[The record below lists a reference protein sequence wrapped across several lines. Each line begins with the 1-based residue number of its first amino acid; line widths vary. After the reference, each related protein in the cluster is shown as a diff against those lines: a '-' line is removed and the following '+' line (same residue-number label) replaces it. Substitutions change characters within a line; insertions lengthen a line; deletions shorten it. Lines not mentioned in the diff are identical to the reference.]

1 MGLLRL
7 KAACHMDIKQLLL
20 FAGMLFAGCGK
31 KAETL
36 PFYNTPDFTAEWI
49 DKSDATYPK
58 IHAIANFSLKNQLG
72 KVINQ
77 DSLKGH
83 VYLANFFFCSCP
95 NICPKMMENLDAAQ
109 LAFKNNDAVRM
120 ISFSVMPWRDSV
132 KILKK
137 YGDDHQINP
146 AKWFLLTGDKGLIYT
161 LGRQSYFSEK
171 RQGLDKTTAD
181 FLHTESLLLVDKQS
195 RIRGIYT
202 ATDTAQVKRAIE
214 DVGVLLNE

>member
-1 MGLLRL
+1 
-7 KAACHMDIKQLLL
+7 
-20 FAGMLFAGCGK
+20 
-31 KAETL
+31 
-36 PFYNTPDFTAEWI
+36 
-49 DKSDATYPK
+49 
-58 IHAIANFSLKNQLG
+58 
-72 KVINQ
+72 
-77 DSLKGH
+77 
-83 VYLANFFFCSCP
+83 
-95 NICPKMMENLDAAQ
+95 MENLDAAQ

-132 KILKK
+132 NVLKK
-137 YGDDHQINP
+137 YGEDHRINP

-171 RQGLDKTTAD
+171 RPGLDKTNAD

-214 DVGVLLNE
+214 DVGVLLKE